1 MTFISTSD
9 DSKTDSSNLI
19 KMSAPPLSII
29 ILTIISLLIAIPMM
43 ALSVVNNGMSSMSS
57 KLTNS
62 TVAGLD
68 FLYHIAFLIVVFIH
82 RKNFSS
88 ALEQHTEEAESF
100 DYFDMAPFKPPSIA
114 FSMWNIASLI
124 FLFAANFIAF
134 SVTVDDANVLLRA
147 MMSGTLSVEPLGLR
161 EWNFEIQ
168 VSQTVIVGCQLVT
181 IATILGISARGWR
194 RIILEEENRLQEAQ
208 YEY

>member
-1 MTFISTSD
+1 MTFISTS

-19 KMSAPPLSII
+19 KMSAPPPFII
-29 ILTIISLLIAIPMM
+29 ILTIISLLLAIPMM
-43 ALSVVNNGMSSMSS
+43 ALSVVNNGMSSMCS

-68 FLYHIAFLIVVFIH
+68 FLYHIVFLIVVFIH

-88 ALEQHTEEAESF
+88 ALEQHTDGAESF

-114 FSMWNIASLI
+114 FSMWNITCLI
-124 FLFAANFIAF
+124 FLLAANFIAF
-134 SVTVDDANVLLRA
+134 SVTVDDANVLRRA
-147 MMSGTLSVEPLGLR
+147 MGGTLS
-161 EWNFEIQ
+161 EWSFEIQ
-168 VSQTVIVGCQLVT
+168 VSQTVIVGCQLLT

-208 YEY
+208 YEF

>member
-1 MTFISTSD
+1 
-9 DSKTDSSNLI
+9 
-19 KMSAPPLSII
+19 
-29 ILTIISLLIAIPMM
+29 
-43 ALSVVNNGMSSMSS
+43 MSS

-88 ALEQHTEEAESF
+88 ALEQQHRDTEEAESF

-114 FSMWNIASLI
+114 FSLWNIASLI

-147 MMSGTLSVEPLGLR
+147 MMGGTLSVEPLGLQ